1 MPIFEYAPDWSA
13 IHRRR
18 SIKIRGCWE
27 PAQKN
32 ELTSA
37 TLVRKDVSKKTQS
50 VLCCACKKEGHILAA
65 CPGRPKR
72 EDAVHPQAPSIYKP
86 SFVLSPTSVKLINVP
101 SNTQRK
107 DLRVVLDTHKI
118 LFDAILMIYDKTKTE
133 EFKGIVYIDHPT
145 REEAEKS
152 LQAFN
157 RMKMGV
163 QIVSAMIDIERTNR
177 II

>member
-1 MPIFEYAPDWSA
+1 MPIFEYTPDWSA
-13 IHRRR
+13 IHRRISMR
-18 SIKIRGCWE
+18 IRGNWE

-32 ELTSA
+32 ELASA
-37 TLVRKDVSKKTQS
+37 KLVKKDASKKTQS
-50 VLCCACKKEGHILAA
+50 TLCGFCKKEGHASVT
-65 CPGRPKR
+65 CPERPKK
-72 EDAVHPQAPSIYKP
+72 EAAVQPKAPSIYKP

-107 DLRVVLDTHKI
+107 DLRTVLDTHKI
-118 LFDAILMIYDKTKTE
+118 LYDMILMIYDKARTE

-145 REEAEKS
+145 REEAEKC

-157 RMKMGV
+157 RLKMGV

-177 II
+177 IV